1 MSNKNTLKP
10 QKLDTSPEKQSERG
24 KKKSLI
30 KALNTRKYCD
40 DGCPIYPCS
49 LMSLSLSSKQ
59 EGKKP
64 LCMLKHMPVKLKQ
77 QFLNIYSGDQDDMT
91 KEINNVLT
99 DIAQDITF
107 IVKEGNVGKSMR
119 YKAKYLDSLL
129 KVKNSMKEKPK

>member
-1 MSNKNTLKP
+1 MGNLNNLRP

-49 LMSLSLSSKQ
+49 LMSLSQSSKQ
-59 EGKKP
+59 QGGKA

-77 QFLNIYSGDQDDMT
+77 QFLNIYSGDEDDMT

-99 DIAQDITF
+99 DIAQDITL
-107 IVKEGNVGKSMR
+107 IVKSGDIGKSMR

-129 KVKNSMKEKPK
+129 KVKKSMKKD